1 MEIYSNI
8 DKTSVTT
15 CAFALETYKL
25 YKRKSKLQDPVIKG
39 SCDFLTISH
48 NPDKFGDNRYC
59 DECDLMFLT
68 CHIVSHKHLF
78 EWSCDVKVR
87 CSLL

>member
-39 SCDFLTISH
+39 SCDFRTISH
-48 NPDKFGDNRYC
+48 NPDKFGDNRSC
-59 DECDLMFLT
+59 DE
-68 CHIVSHKHLF
+68 
-78 EWSCDVKVR
+78 
-87 CSLL
+87 

>member
-15 CAFALETYKL
+15 CAFALETYQL

-39 SCDFLTISH
+39 SNLVTI
-48 NPDKFGDNRYC
+48 G
-59 DECDLMFLT
+59 
-68 CHIVSHKHLF
+68 IVMN
-78 EWSCDVKVR
+78 EI
-87 CSLL
+87 